1 MTLQALLGKRGQEFY
16 YVAILTKGD
25 LNIITNVKL
34 SNTKNILKVP
44 IETIGKWLEV
54 ELELEEKSYFR
65 SGFLTIENFEKSE
78 LFLCEDISKMN
89 DNDTISFEI
98 VKDKIIA

>member
-25 LNIITNVKL
+25 LNIISNVKL

-44 IETIGKWLEV
+44 IETIGKWIEV
-54 ELELEEKSYFR
+54 ELELEEKLILGV
-65 SGFLTIENFEKSE
+65 GF
-78 LFLCEDISKMN
+78 
-89 DNDTISFEI
+89 
-98 VKDKIIA
+98 